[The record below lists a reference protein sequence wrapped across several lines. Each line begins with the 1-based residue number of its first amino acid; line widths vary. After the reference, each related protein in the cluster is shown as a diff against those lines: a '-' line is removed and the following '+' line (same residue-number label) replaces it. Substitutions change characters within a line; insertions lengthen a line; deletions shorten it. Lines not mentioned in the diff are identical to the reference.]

1 MDKKS
6 VKQKSIVYNSI
17 FNVIYQ
23 LLNVIFP
30 FITSMYVS
38 HVLEADG
45 VGKVAYA
52 QNIVSYFTTLAPLG
66 VISYG
71 VKEIAKTRGN
81 QEQRNKCFSE
91 LFLINIFSTTAFVLM
106 YYSIISQMEIFSSEK
121 NLYYICGSLIILNY
135 INVDWFYQGIEEYGY
150 ITLRSS
156 IIKVIALI
164 TLVTFVKNK
173 NDYILYALISNLAIG
188 GNYIFNI
195 IHIRK
200 FVRLQWENIQLKR
213 HIKPELILAF
223 NILLSNIY
231 SKVDITM
238 LGVLKSEAVVG
249 YYSNAFKI
257 VNMILC
263 ACLAITDVLLPRLS
277 YSYQNNKK
285 MYSNMIN
292 TGLEIICFIIIPT
305 TIGLNLIAE
314 VMIPLLFGDTFRPA
328 ILTVMV
334 LSPLILIKGF
344 GNLACYQVAISS
356 GNEKK
361 QTIAYSI
368 GGILNIILNI
378 ILIPQFCQNGAAI
391 ASVVSELSL
400 NLIILVLLKD
410 IVDIR
415 ISLKY
420 IKSIIIS
427 SLIMGIVVEIILILT
442 THTIISCIFAV
453 VAGMITYIITGYI
466 MKNKIILYAF
476 TKIIKNDN

>member
-1 MDKKS
+1 
-6 VKQKSIVYNSI
+6 
-17 FNVIYQ
+17 
-23 LLNVIFP
+23 
-30 FITSMYVS
+30 
-38 HVLEADG
+38 
-45 VGKVAYA
+45 
-52 QNIVSYFTTLAPLG
+52 
-66 VISYG
+66 
-71 VKEIAKTRGN
+71 
-81 QEQRNKCFSE
+81 
-91 LFLINIFSTTAFVLM
+91 
-106 YYSIISQMEIFSSEK
+106 
-121 NLYYICGSLIILNY
+121 
-135 INVDWFYQGIEEYGY
+135 
-150 ITLRSS
+150 
-156 IIKVIALI
+156 
-164 TLVTFVKNK
+164 
-173 NDYILYALISNLAIG
+173 
-188 GNYIFNI
+188 
-195 IHIRK
+195 
-200 FVRLQWENIQLKR
+200 
-213 HIKPELILAF
+213 
-223 NILLSNIY
+223 
-231 SKVDITM
+231 
-238 LGVLKSEAVVG
+238 
-249 YYSNAFKI
+249 
-257 VNMILC
+257 
-263 ACLAITDVLLPRLS
+263 
-277 YSYQNNKK
+277 
-285 MYSNMIN
+285 MIN